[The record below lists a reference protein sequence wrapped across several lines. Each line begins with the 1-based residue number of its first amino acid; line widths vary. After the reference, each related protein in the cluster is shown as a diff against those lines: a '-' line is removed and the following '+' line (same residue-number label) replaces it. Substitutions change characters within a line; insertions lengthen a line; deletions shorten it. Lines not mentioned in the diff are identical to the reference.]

1 MRITIRAL
9 AVLLVATAGC
19 GVAQTAQPRPETHR
33 TKLRQATD
41 IEGYPCDKGYAWF
54 YADGRLSECFI
65 TQDIDIGEAH
75 IPKGSI
81 IQLFSVQDERRRLIG
96 VMLSHNTV
104 IGGVRCSGG
113 NWLLGPAEGAGTTLY
128 PDGTLYACSP
138 VEDQVVQGV
147 PCRHDDG
154 PVGILYGLWV
164 KHQDYDHG
172 IEFYRNGRLKSCG
185 LAEDFNGQKKNTLWK
200 SAAK

>member
-1 MRITIRAL
+1 L
-9 AVLLVATAGC
+9 AVLVVATAGC

-33 TKLRQATD
+33 TKPRQATD
-41 IEGYPCDKGYAWF
+41 IEGYPCDKGYTWF

-154 PVGILYGLWV
+154 PVGILYGLWI
-164 KHQDYDHG
+164 KRRDYDLG
-172 IEFYRNGRLKSCG
+172 IEFYQDGKLKSCG
-185 LAEDFNGQKKNTLWK
+185 LSEDFSGQKRNTLWK
-200 SAAK
+200 SAK